1 MMIRCRESHPARRIS
16 GRNLMH
22 SKPYDALV
30 IGSGAAGS
38 FAAKE
43 LTERGME
50 VLLLEAG
57 PNITEA
63 DFKVPDKPRQKGIN
77 LISRAVA
84 VLKGQYI
91 QARLSFF
98 CDQFKHLFVN
108 DWKNPYTTPAKNFYL
123 WIRGRQLGGR
133 LHLYGRVLLRM
144 SDVDFKA
151 ASRDGHGVDWPISYA
166 DLAPYYDQV
175 EEFLGVYGTHDHL
188 RNLPDG
194 KYSHVPKLTAVE
206 QAFKA
211 TVEAKWPERS
221 VISWRY
227 AAPNLKRVPL
237 PILAARETGRLT
249 IRTDAI
255 VKRITIDS
263 TTGKATGVEL
273 IDRLT
278 KRSESISANVV
289 VLCASTI
296 ESVRLLL
303 NSASAK
309 HPNGLANSSGLLG
322 RYFMDQCPSQIY
334 GSVPGTKGWEPD
346 DSAPPDPFYGPAGG
360 VYIPRFQ
367 NLDHVTDSKF
377 LRGFGVQGAIGR
389 GYTSD
394 DSPAIF
400 GLMGFGETLP
410 YYDNRIT
417 LSRWRKDAWGI
428 PAAHIKCSLT
438 ENERELLREQTRSI
452 REMVQA
458 CGYKIAFSGSALGLE
473 KEIEAFPDADW
484 FSRFMF
490 RNSFTKSMAI
500 GAAIHECGGARMGDD
515 PLKSVLNAH
524 NQCWDVKNLFVTDG
538 SCFPSSGTV
547 GPALTIMALTARACE
562 YIAQEYK
569 ANKL

>member
-1 MMIRCRESHPARRIS
+1 
-16 GRNLMH
+16 MH
-22 SKPYDALV
+22 SQHFDALV

-43 LTERGME
+43 LTQRGLE

-57 PNITEA
+57 PDITED
-63 DFKVPDKPRQKGIN
+63 DFKVPVHPRQKGIN
-77 LISRAVA
+77 LMTRALA

-91 QARLSFF
+91 QARLGFF
-98 CDQFKHLFVN
+98 GKQFKHLFVN
-108 DWKNPYTTPAKNFYL
+108 DWKNPYTTPKEDFYL

-144 SDVDFKA
+144 SDYDFKA
-151 ASRDGHGVDWPISYA
+151 ASRDGHGEDWPISYA
-166 DLAPYYDQV
+166 DLAPYYNQV
-175 EEFLGVYGTHDHL
+175 EEFLGVYGTLDNV

-194 KYSHVPKLTAVE
+194 KYCHTPKLTAVE

-211 TVEAKWPERS
+211 KVEAKWPERS

-237 PILAARETGRLT
+237 PILAAKETGRLT

-255 VKRITIDS
+255 VKRITVDS
-263 TTGKATGVEL
+263 STGKATGAEF
-273 IDRLT
+273 IDRVT
-278 KRSESISANVV
+278 KKSETVAANVV

-296 ESVRLLL
+296 ESIRLLL
-303 NSASAK
+303 NSASPK
-309 HPNGLANSSGLLG
+309 HPNGLANSTGLLG
-322 RYFMDQCPSQIY
+322 RYFMDQCPSQIF
-334 GSVPGTKGWEPD
+334 GTVPGAKGWELD
-346 DSAPPDPFYGPAGG
+346 DSAPADPFYTPAGG

-367 NLDHVTDSKF
+367 NLDSVTNSKF
-377 LRGFGVQGAIGR
+377 SRGFGVQGAIGR
-389 GYTSD
+389 GYVPD
-394 DSPAIF
+394 DQPAVF

-410 YYDNRIT
+410 YYDNCIT
-417 LSRWRKDAWGI
+417 LNPKRKDAWGI
-428 PAAHIKCSLT
+428 PVPHIKCSLAR
-438 ENERELLREQTRSI
+438 NERELLQEQTRSI
-452 REMVQA
+452 REMVES
-458 CGYKIAFSGSALGLE
+458 CGYKITFSGSALGLDP
-473 KEIEAFPDADW
+473 KIEPFPDADW

-490 RNSFTKSMAI
+490 RISFKKSMAV

-515 PLKSVLNAH
+515 PAKSVLNSY

-562 YIAQEYK
+562 HIAREYK
-569 ANKL
+569 AGQL

>member
-1 MMIRCRESHPARRIS
+1 MEALVY
-16 GRNLMH
+16 G
-22 SKPYDALV
+22 KQFDALV
-30 IGSGAAGS
+30 VGSGAAGS

-43 LTERGME
+43 LTQRGLE

-57 PNITEA
+57 PNITED
-63 DFKVPDKPRQKGIN
+63 DFKVPSHPRQKGIN
-77 LISRAVA
+77 LIARALA
-84 VLKGQYI
+84 VLQGQYI

-98 CDQFKHLFVN
+98 GKQFKHLFVN
-108 DWKNPYTTPAKNFYL
+108 DWKNPYTTPRDAFYL

-144 SDVDFKA
+144 SDYDFKA
-151 ASRDGHGVDWPISYA
+151 ASRDGYGEDWPISYT
-166 DLAPYYDQV
+166 DIAPYYDQV
-175 EEFLGVYGTHDHL
+175 EEFLGVYGSQDKV

-194 KYSHVPKLTAVE
+194 KYFKAPKLTAVE
-206 QAFKA
+206 QAFKSN
-211 TVEAKWPERS
+211 VEAKWPDRS

-255 VKRITIDS
+255 VKKITVDPN
-263 TTGKATGVEL
+263 TGKATGAEFV
-273 IDRLT
+273 DRLT
-278 KRSESISANVV
+278 KKTETVSANVV

-296 ESVRLLL
+296 ESIRLLL
-303 NSASAK
+303 NSASPK

-334 GSVPGTKGWEPD
+334 GSVPGINGWELD
-346 DSAPPDPFYGPAGG
+346 DSAPQDPFYAPAGG

-367 NLDHVTDSKF
+367 NLDSVTNPKF
-377 LRGFGVQGAIGR
+377 LRGFAVQGAIGR
-389 GYTSD
+389 GYIPD
-394 DSPAIF
+394 DRPAVF
-400 GLMGFGETLP
+400 GLMGFGETLA

-417 LSRWRKDAWGI
+417 LNPRRKDAWGI
-428 PAAHIKCSLT
+428 PVPHIKCSLT
-438 ENERELLREQTRSI
+438 RNEHELLQEQTRSI
-452 REMVQA
+452 REMVES
-458 CGYKIAFSGSALGLE
+458 CGYKIAFSGSALGLDNE
-473 KEIEAFPDADW
+473 KEAFAEADW

-490 RNSFTKSMAI
+490 RKSFKKSMAV
-500 GAAIHECGGARMGDD
+500 GAAIHECGGVRMGSD
-515 PLKSVLNAH
+515 PSKSILNSY

-562 YIAQEYK
+562 YIAREYK
-569 ANKL
+569 TGGL